1 MLSRIADSL
10 YWLDRYMERT
20 AGILLILRTEY
31 VLALD
36 KGSEE
41 PHSWRPV
48 LDHFSAADKATL
60 DACQYH
66 TQETLRHI
74 ITDMS
79 NGNSLRALLTRAR
92 ENARGA
98 QDQIT
103 KEVWEE
109 VNRIYHA
116 VHAPGFEEELRQTDA
131 LELLDR
137 MTEMTTLYRGV
148 ASGTMPRG
156 MGWGFMNIGKH
167 TERCLLTLDLADRY
181 LGDIGYALDDAR
193 DILHWRQLLL
203 SLSGYELHLK
213 TYRSPRHT
221 LNVTEQL
228 LFNRQFTHSVRYTM
242 DKISHLLAD
251 VTQGN
256 DPAVR
261 ERILREFGRM
271 HSRLRYADLDQVED
285 IGPKAFIAELRNAL
299 YGFTRSLSQTFF
311 SYA

>member
-36 KGSEE
+36 KGTEE
-41 PHSWRPV
+41 PHSWQPV
-48 LDHFSAADKATL
+48 LEHFSPGAPAVL
-60 DACQYH
+60 EACRHH

-79 NGNSLRALLTRAR
+79 NGNSLRTLLTRAR

-109 VNRIYHA
+109 VNRIYHT
-116 VHAPGFEEELRQTDA
+116 VHAPGFEEQLRKSDA

-156 MGWGFMNIGKH
+156 MGWGFMNIGRH

-181 LGDIGYALDDAR
+181 LGQIGYDLDDAR
-193 DILHWRQLLL
+193 DILFWRQLLL

-221 LNVTEQL
+221 RNVADQL

-242 DKISHLLAD
+242 DKISHYLAD
-251 VTQGN
+251 VTEGN
-256 DPAVR
+256 DPEVK

-271 HSRLRYADLDQVED
+271 HSRVRYADLDQVEAV
-285 IGPKAFIAELRNAL
+285 GPQAFLAGLREGL
-299 YGFTRSLSQTFF
+299 YGFTRSLSHSFF

>member
-36 KGSEE
+36 KGSDE
-41 PHSWRPV
+41 PHSWQPV
-48 LDHFSAADKATL
+48 LVHFSPAAPAAL
-60 DACQYH
+60 EACRHH
-66 TQETLRHI
+66 TQETLRHL

-79 NGNSLRALLTRAR
+79 NHNSLRTLLTRAR

-109 VNRIYHA
+109 VNRIYHT
-116 VHAPGFEEELRQTDA
+116 VHAPGFEEQLRKTDA

-156 MGWGFMNIGKH
+156 MGWGFMNIGRH
-167 TERCLLTLDLADRY
+167 TERCLLTLALADRY
-181 LGDIGYALDDAR
+181 LGAIGYDLDEAR

-221 LNVTEQL
+221 RNVADQL
-228 LFNRQFTHSVRYTM
+228 LFNRQFTHSVRYTL
-242 DKISHLLAD
+242 DKISHYLAD
-251 VTQGN
+251 VTEGN
-256 DPAVR
+256 DPEVK

-271 HSRLRYADLDQVED
+271 HSRVRYADLDQVEA
-285 IGPKAFIAELRNAL
+285 GGTQAFLAGLREGL
-299 YGFTRSLSQTFF
+299 YGFTRSLSQSFF